1 MHAFFVMAEQKKT
14 VVLGAS
20 PNPSRYSHMAV
31 KRLASHN
38 HPVVA
43 IGKRAGDV
51 NGVEI
56 KTDHLPVDG
65 VHTVTLYLNPQNQR
79 EYYDYILSLQPRRI
93 IFNPG
98 TENSELE
105 KQAQQN
111 GIETV
116 EGCTLV
122 MLGVGTY

>member
-1 MHAFFVMAEQKKT
+1 METGKKT

-20 PNPSRYSHMAV
+20 SNPGRYSYMAV
-31 KRLASHN
+31 NKLTAHQ

-43 IGKRAGDV
+43 IGKRKGTV
-51 NGVEI
+51 SGIEI
-56 KTDHLPVDG
+56 QTAPLPVDG
-65 VHTVTLYLNPQNQR
+65 VHTVTLYLNPKNQLA
-79 EYYDYILSLQPRRI
+79 YYDYILGLQPARI

-98 TENSELE
+98 TENNELAR
-105 KQAQQN
+105 QAKEA

-122 MLGVGTY
+122 MLGVGLY

>member
-1 MHAFFVMAEQKKT
+1 MAAGKKT
-14 VVLGAS
+14 LVLGAS
-20 PNPSRYSHMAV
+20 PNPSRYSHLAV
-31 KRLASHN
+31 KRLLSHN

-43 IGKRAGDV
+43 IGKRPGQV
-51 NGVEI
+51 GPVEI
-56 KTDHLPVDG
+56 QTDHQPMDG

-79 EYYDYILSLQPRRI
+79 AYYNYILSLQPRRI

-98 TENSELE
+98 TENSDLE
-105 KQAQQN
+105 EQAKAA

-122 MLGVGTY
+122 MLGVGLY

>member
-1 MHAFFVMAEQKKT
+1 MAEQKKT

-20 PNPSRYSHMAV
+20 ANPARYSHMAV
-31 KRLASHN
+31 KRLLSHN

-43 IGKRAGDV
+43 IGKRTGSV
-51 NGVEI
+51 GPVPIE
-56 KTDHLPVDG
+56 TEHLPVDG
-65 VHTVTLYLNPQNQR
+65 VDTVTLYLNPQNQR
-79 EYYDYILSLQPRRI
+79 EYYDYILNLRPRRI

-105 KQAQQN
+105 GRAEAA

>member
-1 MHAFFVMAEQKKT
+1 MAEQKKT

-43 IGKRAGDV
+43 IGKRTGSV
-51 NGVEI
+51 GSIEI
-56 KTDHLPVDG
+56 ETDHLPVDG
-65 VHTVTLYLNPQNQR
+65 VHTVTLYLNPHNQR
-79 EYYDYILSLQPRRI
+79 EYYDYIMSLQPRRI

-98 TENSELE
+98 TENEELE
-105 KQAQQN
+105 QQAKEA

-122 MLGVGTY
+122 MLGVGMY